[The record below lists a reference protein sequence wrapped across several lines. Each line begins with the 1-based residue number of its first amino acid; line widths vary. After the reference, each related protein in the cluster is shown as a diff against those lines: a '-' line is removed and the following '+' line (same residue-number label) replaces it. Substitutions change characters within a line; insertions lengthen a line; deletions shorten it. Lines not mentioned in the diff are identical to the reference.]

1 MALNRVFVAGALFV
15 VAALLLVR
23 TALAQMAFYIHP
35 RYEVLLY
42 FCAAFVFV
50 FALVV
55 MTHRGQLPRATLPIV
70 LVPLLLGGLIVPA
83 PLRSTTLLQQG
94 AALNRVAQ
102 RVNSASLDIDVA
114 TVDTKL
120 WSLYDWAVASS
131 VDIAPLVGRPAK
143 VSGFVVFPGDL
154 GLPPDQLMLARYV
167 LTCCVAD
174 AGGVG
179 VRVQWPAAQSLV
191 SDQWVEVTGVMQS
204 IPVGDTVQPLLIATR
219 IEIIDPPKKPYLT
232 TDTPPAGATA
242 P

>member
-1 MALNRVFVAGALFV
+1 MALTRVFVAGAVFV

-50 FALVV
+50 FALVILP
-55 MTHRGQLPRATLPIV
+55 HRAQLPRATLPIV
-70 LVPLLLGGLIVPA
+70 LVPLLLGALIVPA

-94 AALNRVAQ
+94 PALNRVAQ
-102 RVNSASLDIDVA
+102 RVQSTRIDVDVA
-114 TVDTKL
+114 TVDTTV

-131 VDIAPLVGRPAK
+131 IDVAPLVGRPAQ
-143 VSGFVVFPGDL
+143 VSGFVVFPSDID
-154 GLPPDQLMLARYV
+154 LPPDQLMLARYV

-179 VRVQWPAAQSLV
+179 VRVQWPAAQSFV
-191 SDQWVEVTGVMQS
+191 SDQWIEVTGIMQS

-219 IEIIDPPKKPYLT
+219 IQTIDPPKKPYLT
-232 TDTPPAGATA
+232 TDASPAAPATP
-242 P
+242 

>member
-1 MALNRVFVAGALFV
+1 MVLNRVLVAVVLFAM
-15 VAALLLVR
+15 AALLLVR

-50 FALVV
+50 FALAIIPA
-55 MTHRGQLPRATLPIV
+55 RDQLPRATLPIV
-70 LVPLLLGGLIVPA
+70 LVPLLLGVLIVPA

-94 AALNRVAQ
+94 PALNRVAQ
-102 RVNSASLDIDVA
+102 RVNSAHIDIDVA
-114 TVDTKL
+114 TVDTTV

-131 VDIAPLVGRPAK
+131 IDIAPLRGRPAQ
-143 VSGFVVFPGDL
+143 VSGFVVFPEDL
-154 GLPPDQLMLARYV
+154 DLPPDQLMLARYV

-191 SDQWVEVTGVMQS
+191 SDQWVEVTGIMQS
-204 IPVGDTVQPLLIATR
+204 LPVGDTVQPLLIATR
-219 IEIIDPPKKPYLT
+219 IQPIDPPKKPYLT
-232 TDTPPAGATA
+232 TDAPPASSTT